1 MSRARE
7 RLELAGRA
15 SDSGAGAVALP
26 PALAAL
32 VGRWR
37 QDAVTL
43 RDRGA
48 PAQAEALERCAVELE
63 TAATEAALEL
73 LDLERA
79 ARESGYSKAHL
90 RRLFPGQRRIP
101 RAALPHKAGTCP
113 APNRVP

>member
-1 MSRARE
+1 MKALRGPIDDAGTRA
-7 RLELAGRA
+7 AA
-15 SDSGAGAVALP
+15 TLP

-32 VGRWR
+32 VARWH

-48 PAQAEALERCAVELE
+48 PAQAEALDRCALEVEA
-63 TAATEAALEL
+63 AATEAALEL

-79 ARESGYSKAHL
+79 ASESGYSKAHL

-113 APNRVP
+113 LPTRVP

>member
-1 MSRARE
+1 M
-7 RLELAGRA
+7 
-15 SDSGAGAVALP
+15 LP

-32 VGRWR
+32 VARWH

-48 PAQAEALERCAVELE
+48 PAQAEALDRCALEVEA
-63 TAATEAALEL
+63 AATEAALEL

-79 ARESGYSKAHL
+79 ARESGYSKGQL

-101 RAALPHKAGTCP
+101 RAALPRKPSPCA
-113 APNRVP
+113 APSLVP